1 MKLYKCS
8 RSRHSRG
15 VILALFPPNPQE
27 EQKERSHGQRE
38 TVWILTLFVE
48 ELTFPF
54 IFGCFRH
61 LSPLVFC
68 K

>member
-1 MKLYKCS
+1 MASKDYTKGTLE
-8 RSRHSRG
+8 
-15 VILALFPPNPQE
+15 AFFPPKPQAN
-27 EQKERSHGQRE
+27 QKERSHEQRE

-48 ELTFPF
+48 VLTFPF
-54 IFGCFRH
+54 ICGCFRH